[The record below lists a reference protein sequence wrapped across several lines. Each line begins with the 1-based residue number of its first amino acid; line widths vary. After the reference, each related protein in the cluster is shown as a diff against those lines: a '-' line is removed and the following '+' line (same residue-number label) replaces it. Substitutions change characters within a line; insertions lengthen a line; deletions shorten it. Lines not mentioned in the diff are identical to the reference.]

1 MGIPIKD
8 GHACM
13 LFFFQVRRFPQ
24 NTVAQLA
31 VHFVK
36 FEGLEGVFT
45 FGERGRLCANKPI
58 DLLLLLV

>member
-1 MGIPIKD
+1 MVELKTVVL
-8 GHACM
+8 
-13 LFFFQVRRFPQ
+13 LFFFGSGGS
-24 NTVAQLA
+24 TKHSSSAT